1 MKKSFKVL
9 AIAAIA
15 SLTVVACNNNNTE
28 ATDTIDSTAI
38 EQVAEEQEIIAEPAE
53 VLDTTPT
60 VEEKVATTAKKAVKT
75 VVNKEAKEMAKALK
89 EETKPTEEAIKA
101 ATAVPAR
108 LWPPSRPRG
117 VAAVRSRRCW

>member
-60 VEEKVATTAKKAVKT
+60 VEKKVATTAKKAVKT

-101 ATAVPAR
+101 DSKADNQMTGKELR
-108 LWPPSRPRG
+108 K
-117 VAAVRSRRCW
+117 RRR

>member
-38 EQVAEEQEIIAEPAE
+38 EH
-53 VLDTTPT
+53 LRT
-60 VEEKVATTAKKAVKT
+60 
-75 VVNKEAKEMAKALK
+75 
-89 EETKPTEEAIKA
+89 
-101 ATAVPAR
+101 
-108 LWPPSRPRG
+108 
-117 VAAVRSRRCW
+117 

>member
-53 VLDTTPT
+53 VLDTTPA

-75 VVNKEAKEMAKALK
+75 VVNKEAKEMAKAIK
-89 EETKPTEEAIKA
+89 EETKSTEDAIQADSKGD
-101 ATAVPAR
+101 TKTGKELR
-108 LWPPSRPRG
+108 K
-117 VAAVRSRRCW
+117 RRR